1 MTEEI
6 GRRGFFR
13 EGFRAF
19 VRALAETA
27 EATKDFKGKRSIDRN
42 RRIRPPGAL
51 PEVHFLATCE
61 PLACTACIDACPCD
75 AIVPVPDSFPDAKT
89 PVIVPS
95 SRACASCLDVA
106 CTHVCEFGA
115 LIPIESPDQIAMGV
129 AILEEETCFAFN
141 GTFCVTCYN
150 ICPVTPKAIRLNE
163 RGRPEVNED
172 PCTGCGICEERC
184 PTEPRAIRIMP
195 PQSPPPTNEL

>member
-1 MTEEI
+1 M
-6 GRRGFFR
+6 
-13 EGFRAF
+13 RAF

-27 EATKDFKGKRSIDRN
+27 DASREFRGHKTVDQN

-51 PEVHFLATCE
+51 PESDFLASCTPE
-61 PLACTACIDACPCD
+61 SCTACIDACPCD
-75 AIVPVPDSFPDAKT
+75 AIVQVPDSFPDAKT

-95 SRACASCLDVA
+95 LRACASCLDVS
-106 CTHVCEFGA
+106 CTHVCDTGA
-115 LIPIESPDQIAMGV
+115 LRPIESPEKIAMGLAV
-129 AILEEETCFAFN
+129 LDESTCFAFN

-163 RGRPEVNED
+163 RGRPEVVEE

-184 PTEPRAIRIMP
+184 PTEPRAIRIAP
-195 PQSPPPTNEL
+195 PQPPPLTDGHPPI